1 MTDQAGDI
9 LEYLKALGDPKISEH
24 SQRFFK
30 TGPGEY
36 GEGDVFLGIRVP
48 VIRKAVIR
56 FKDIDTAVVEELLQS
71 ELHEVRL
78 FALLARVR
86 LYQRGSEEAREHIY
100 FRYLAN
106 AHRVNGWDLVDS
118 SAMHIVG
125 AWLFDR
131 EKHALTALAHS
142 PILWERRIGIIAT
155 FYDIRHER
163 FEQTLRL
170 SEILVSDEHDLIHKA
185 VGWMLREVGKRDKA
199 AEEGFLRRHYKTMPR
214 TMLRYAIERFPAAER
229 KAYLAGTRW

>member
-1 MTDQAGDI
+1 MHRASDI
-9 LEYLKALGDPKISEH
+9 LSYLRELGDPQIAAH

-48 VIRKAVIR
+48 VIRKAVAH
-56 FKDIDTAVVEELLQS
+56 FKDTDAGVVEQLLHS

-78 FALLARVR
+78 FALLAWVR
-86 LYQRGSEEAREHIY
+86 LYQRGSEAEREHIY
-100 FRYLAN
+100 KRYLAN
-106 AHRVNGWDLVDS
+106 TQRVNGWDLVDS

-125 AWLFDR
+125 AWLFERD
-131 EKHALTALAHS
+131 KHPLTVLAHS
-142 PILWERRIGIIAT
+142 PILWGRRIGIIAT
-155 FYDIRHER
+155 FYDIRQNR
-163 FEQTLRL
+163 FEQTLRIA
-170 SEILVSDEHDLIHKA
+170 EILVNDEHDLIHKA
-185 VGWMLREVGKRDKA
+185 VGWMLREVGKRDQA

-214 TMLRYAIERFPAAER
+214 TMLRYAIERFPSAER